1 MEDDTLPDD
10 HKEIKNERSR
20 EYEIRITLNEELYSF
35 VKEAALY
42 MQISQE
48 ELVMQI
54 LKGWMRKTSLPLHG
68 KDRLCIL
75 NQESSS

>member
-1 MEDDTLPDD
+1 MESDTPPDHVETKKERD
-10 HKEIKNERSR
+10 HEH
-20 EYEIRITLNEELYSF
+20 EIRIILDEILFSF
-35 VKEAALY
+35 VKETALY

-68 KDRLCIL
+68 NDRLCNL
-75 NQESSS
+75 NPDSFS